1 MNTISKQELEP
12 VFYNRKGERNK
23 FIFNIRKHVNWRR
36 LNSMFKD
43 NEPLKRLNEQQRME
57 YMRFLVVYYNS
68 KINDVDSLLFVLNED
83 PTITSD
89 FFNTFIFNLNDSKT
103 LLKQEV
109 IEDVVN
115 TIKENNLIEEF
126 LMDGKLL
133 EKKYSNKSDRTNIAL
148 GLI

>member
-1 MNTISKQELEP
+1 
-12 VFYNRKGERNK
+12 
-23 FIFNIRKHVNWRR
+23 
-36 LNSMFKD
+36 
-43 NEPLKRLNEQQRME
+43 
-57 YMRFLVVYYNS
+57 MRFLVVYYNS